1 MIIIVYFYNY
11 NPNKPDIVVMDKK
24 ERKCLIIDIACPFD
38 TRISEKENWEKFEI
52 WKVPGFEKGTQKDLE
67 M

>member
-52 WKVPGFEKGTQKDLE
+52 
-67 M
+67 